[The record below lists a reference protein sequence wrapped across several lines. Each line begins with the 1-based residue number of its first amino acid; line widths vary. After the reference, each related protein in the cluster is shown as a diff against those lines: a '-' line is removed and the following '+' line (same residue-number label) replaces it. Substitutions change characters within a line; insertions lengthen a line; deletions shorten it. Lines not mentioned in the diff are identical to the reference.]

1 MKLTFKMTG
10 EEYYLGWKYKRKKGS
25 LNSHALL
32 ISIIFAAVL
41 IAISVLLKIDYYL
54 YFFAGLIIVIGFL
67 GVFTEKKA
75 VIREYEYSPI
85 LSKEQTV
92 RIFDDGIEL
101 INSYEKVFAPW
112 QSVFA
117 VMETPKYIKIL
128 PTFCKGIAVISKERY
143 KSDELDNIIDAVR
156 AHIKVEEGRN

>member
-10 EEYYLGWKYKRKKGS
+10 EEYYLGWKYKRAKGS
-25 LNSHALL
+25 LNSHAAL
-32 ISIIFAAVL
+32 ISIIFALTL
-41 IAISVLLKIDYYL
+41 IVISVFLKIDYYL
-54 YFFAGLIIVIGFL
+54 YFFAGLIIVIGIL
-67 GVFTEKKA
+67 GIFMEKKS

-85 LSKEQTV
+85 LSTEQTV
-92 RIFDDGIEL
+92 RIFDEGIEL

-143 KSDELDNIIDAVR
+143 KSDELDSIMNAVR
-156 AHIKVEEGRN
+156 LHVKVEEGRK

>member
-25 LNSHALL
+25 LNSHAPL

>member
-25 LNSHALL
+25 LNRHT
-32 ISIIFAAVL
+32 AVL
-41 IAISVLLKIDYYL
+41 SIALAIILVVMSIVLKVDYYSYL
-54 YFFAGLIIVIGFL
+54 FAGLLIIT
-67 GVFTEKKA
+67 GVSGVYMEKKS
-75 VIREYEYSPI
+75 VIRQYEYSPI
-85 LSKEQTV
+85 HSGEQTV
-92 RIFDDGIEL
+92 RIFDEGIEL
-101 INSYEKVFAPW
+101 INSYEKVFTPW

-143 KSDELDNIIDAVR
+143 SGDELESIINTLR
-156 AHIKVEEGRN
+156 AHVKVEEGKS